1 MIKSNLNPGLNYK
14 ENSLLEEK
22 DINYKAVLY
31 EIELFKGYDA
41 NIALGNVS
49 YEHVDKNILSFP
61 VYLINNGYV
70 VSKIGIYEIFSDKY
84 SSLLDEDGY
93 LDISK
98 LDNPLPVYYSFFNE
112 KFLKEKI
119 DTRDQTLNKD
129 IKLEKEIKEKISYKE
144 QLEDEWIK
152 KYMKNGN
159 YSLIDNE
166 GGGDCLFAVIRDS
179 FKDIKELSVDNLR
192 NIVSNSTKQENFN
205 NFKEH
210 YDMYY
215 NELTRLKQEQ
225 IVLRTEIQEIK
236 KNFKKLKDRNEQLSE
251 KERAKTLYNKYKG
264 LEKDKGNVKEM
275 LEEFK
280 WMKNVRNLEELK
292 EKIKTCDFWAD
303 TWAINVLE
311 KSLNIKLIILSSSN
325 YDYGDLDNVLQ
336 CGDFVDDDIV
346 QKKIFDPEYYIIV
359 SYTGDHYK
367 LITYNQTRIFKFDNL
382 PQTIKDMIVT
392 KCMEKDNGI
401 YDYIPDF
408 KKMKDTKKDNKKEL
422 ESKQGTELMQESFVS
437 EQSVKDKIKANFDE
451 DIVFQYYSK
460 SKDSKPG
467 KGSGEKISLENEKR
481 FYELNKIEQ
490 WRRVLSNFY
499 TTKNPMIIDGKKW
512 ASVEH
517 FYHSN
522 KFKKNNPDFY
532 NQFSLDSESEL
543 SKDPLMAK
551 GAGGKTG
558 KYKNILVRPKSVKID
573 EDFFSG
579 KTNEK
584 VMYSA
589 QLSKYKNDEL
599 ANKVL
604 METKNAKLVHYVRGD
619 EPVVCYTT
627 MAIRDFLKQSN

>member
-1 MIKSNLNPGLNYK
+1 MIKSNLNSALNYK
-14 ENSLLEEK
+14 ENPLLEEQ
-22 DINYKAVLY
+22 DVNYKTVLY
-31 EIELFKGYDA
+31 ELELFKGYDGK
-41 NIALGNVS
+41 IALGNVS

-61 VYLINNGYV
+61 VYLINNGFV

-84 SSLLDEDGY
+84 QSLLDDDGY

-98 LDNPLPVYYSFFNE
+98 LDNPLPNYYSFFND
-112 KFLKEKI
+112 KFLKDKI
-119 DTRDQTLNKD
+119 DKKEETSNKD
-129 IKLEKEIKEKISYKE
+129 LELDKEIREKISYKE
-144 QLEDEWIK
+144 QQGDEWIK
-152 KYMKNGN
+152 RYMKNGN

-166 GGGDCLFAVIRDS
+166 GGGDCLFAVIRDG
-179 FKDIKELSVDNLR
+179 FKDIRELSVDNLR
-192 NIVSNSTKQENFN
+192 NIVSNSTKQKNFN
-205 NFKEH
+205 DFKEH
-210 YDMYY
+210 YDMYN
-215 NELTRLKQEQ
+215 NELVRLRQDQLSIKN
-225 IVLRTEIQEIK
+225 EIQEIK
-236 KNFKKLKDRNEQLSE
+236 KNLNELKDRNEKLVQTQ
-251 KERAKTLYNKYKG
+251 KAKTLYNKFKG
-264 LEKDKGNVKEM
+264 IEKDKENVKEM

-280 WMKNVRNLEELK
+280 WMKNVKNLEELK

-303 TWAINVLE
+303 SWAINVLE
-311 KSLNIKLIILSSSN
+311 KALNIKLIILSSSN

-367 LITYNQTRIFKFDNL
+367 LITYNQKRLFKFDNL

-408 KKMKDTKKDNKKEL
+408 KKLKDTKKDNKKEL
-422 ESKQGTELMQESFVS
+422 ESKQGPELMHESFVS
-437 EQSVKDKIKANFDE
+437 EQAVKDKIKANFDE

-467 KGSGEKISLENEKR
+467 KGSGEKISLDNEKK
-481 FYELNKIEQ
+481 FYELNKINN

-499 TTKNPMIIDGKKW
+499 ITKNPMIIDGKKW
-512 ASVEH
+512 TSVEH
-517 FYHSN
+517 YYHAN
-522 KFKKNNPDFY
+522 KFKKNSLDFY

-543 SKDPLMAK
+543 SKDPVMAK

-558 KYKNILVRPKSVKID
+558 KYKNILVRPKSVNMD
-573 EDFFSG
+573 EDFFSS

-627 MAIRDFLKQSN
+627 MAIRDFLKQSD

>member
-1 MIKSNLNPGLNYK
+1 MIKSNLNSALNYK
-14 ENSLLEEK
+14 ENPLLEEQ
-22 DINYKAVLY
+22 DVNYKTVLY
-31 EIELFKGYDA
+31 ELELFKGYDGK
-41 NIALGNVS
+41 IALGNVS

-61 VYLINNGYV
+61 VYLINNGFV

-84 SSLLDEDGY
+84 QSLLDDDGY

-98 LDNPLPVYYSFFNE
+98 LDNPLPNYYSFFNE

-119 DTRDQTLNKD
+119 DKKEETSNKD
-129 IKLEKEIKEKISYKE
+129 LELEKEIREKISYKE
-144 QLEDEWIK
+144 QQGDEWIK
-152 KYMKNGN
+152 RYMKNGN

-166 GGGDCLFAVIRDS
+166 GGGDCLFAVIRDG
-179 FKDIKELSVDNLR
+179 FKDIRELSVDNLR
-192 NIVSNSTKQENFN
+192 NIVSNSTKQKNFN
-205 NFKEH
+205 DFKEH
-210 YDMYY
+210 YDMYN
-215 NELTRLKQEQ
+215 NELVRLRQEQ
-225 IVLRTEIQEIK
+225 LSIKNEIAEIK
-236 KNFKKLKDRNEQLSE
+236 KNLKELKDRNEKLVQTQ
-251 KERAKTLYNKYKG
+251 KAKTLYNKFKG
-264 LEKDKGNVKEM
+264 IEKDKENVKEM

-280 WMKNVRNLEELK
+280 WMKNVKNLEELK

-303 TWAINVLE
+303 SWAINVLE
-311 KSLNIKLIILSSSN
+311 KALNIKLIILSSSN

-408 KKMKDTKKDNKKEL
+408 KKLKDTNKDNKKEL
-422 ESKQGTELMQESFVS
+422 ESKQGPELMQESFVS

-451 DIVFQYYSK
+451 DIVFQFYSK

-467 KGSGEKISLENEKR
+467 KGSGEKISLDNEKR
-481 FYELNKIEQ
+481 FYELNKINN

-499 TTKNPMIIDGKKW
+499 ITKNPMIIDGKKW
-512 ASVEH
+512 TSVEH
-517 FYHSN
+517 YYHAN
-522 KFKKNNPDFY
+522 KFKKNSLDFY

-543 SKDPLMAK
+543 SKDPVMAK

-558 KYKNILVRPKSVKID
+558 KYKNILVRPKSVKMD
-573 EDFFSG
+573 EDFFSS

-619 EPVVCYTT
+619 KPVVFYTT
-627 MAIRDFLKQSN
+627 MMIRDFLKQTD

>member
-1 MIKSNLNPGLNYK
+1 MIKSNLNSALNYK
-14 ENSLLEEK
+14 ENPLLEEQ
-22 DINYKAVLY
+22 DVNYKTVLY
-31 EIELFKGYDA
+31 ELELFKGYDGK
-41 NIALGNVS
+41 IALGNVS

-61 VYLINNGYV
+61 VYLINNGFV

-84 SSLLDEDGY
+84 QSLLDDDGY

-98 LDNPLPVYYSFFNE
+98 LDNPLPNYYSFFND
-112 KFLKEKI
+112 KFLKDKI
-119 DTRDQTLNKD
+119 DKKEETSNKD
-129 IKLEKEIKEKISYKE
+129 LELDKEIREKISYKE
-144 QLEDEWIK
+144 QQGDEWIK
-152 KYMKNGN
+152 RYMKNGN

-166 GGGDCLFAVIRDS
+166 GGGDCLFAVIRDG
-179 FKDIKELSVDNLR
+179 FKDIRELSVDNLR
-192 NIVSNSTKQENFN
+192 NIVSNSTKQKNFN
-205 NFKEH
+205 DFKEH
-210 YDMYY
+210 YDMYN
-215 NELTRLKQEQ
+215 NELVRLRQDQLSIKN
-225 IVLRTEIQEIK
+225 EIQEIK
-236 KNFKKLKDRNEQLSE
+236 KNLNELKDRNEKLVQTQ
-251 KERAKTLYNKYKG
+251 KAKTLYNKFKG
-264 LEKDKGNVKEM
+264 IEKDKENVKEM

-280 WMKNVRNLEELK
+280 WMKNVKNLEELK

-303 TWAINVLE
+303 SWAINVLE
-311 KSLNIKLIILSSSN
+311 KALNIKLIILSSSN

-367 LITYNQTRIFKFDNL
+367 LITYNQKRLFKFDNL

-408 KKMKDTKKDNKKEL
+408 KKLKDTKKDNKKEL
-422 ESKQGTELMQESFVS
+422 ESKQGPELMQESFVS

-467 KGSGEKISLENEKR
+467 KGSGEKISLDNEKK
-481 FYELNKIEQ
+481 FYELNKINN

-499 TTKNPMIIDGKKW
+499 ITKNPMIIDGKKW
-512 ASVEH
+512 TSVEH
-517 FYHSN
+517 YYHAN
-522 KFKKNNPDFY
+522 KFKKNSLDFY

-543 SKDPLMAK
+543 SKDPVMAK

-558 KYKNILVRPKSVKID
+558 KYKNILVRPKSVKMD
-573 EDFFSG
+573 EDFFSS

-627 MAIRDFLKQSN
+627 MAIRDFLKQSD

>member
-1 MIKSNLNPGLNYK
+1 MIKSNLNSALNYK
-14 ENSLLEEK
+14 EKPLLEEQ
-22 DINYKAVLY
+22 DVNYKTVLY
-31 EIELFKGYDA
+31 ELELFKGYDGK
-41 NIALGNVS
+41 IALGNVS

-61 VYLINNGYV
+61 VYLINNGFV

-84 SSLLDEDGY
+84 QSLLDDDGY

-98 LDNPLPVYYSFFNE
+98 LDNPLPNYYSFFNE

-119 DTRDQTLNKD
+119 DKKEETSNKD
-129 IKLEKEIKEKISYKE
+129 LELEKEIREKISYKE
-144 QLEDEWIK
+144 QQGDEWIK
-152 KYMKNGN
+152 RYMKNGN

-166 GGGDCLFAVIRDS
+166 GGGDCLFAVIRDG
-179 FKDIKELSVDNLR
+179 FKDIRELSVDNLR
-192 NIVSNSTKQENFN
+192 NIVSNSTKQKNFN
-205 NFKEH
+205 DFKEH
-210 YDMYY
+210 YDMYN
-215 NELTRLKQEQ
+215 NELVRLRQEQ
-225 IVLRTEIQEIK
+225 LSIKNEIEEIK
-236 KNFKKLKDRNEQLSE
+236 KNLKELKDRNEKLVQTQ
-251 KERAKTLYNKYKG
+251 KAKTLYNKFKG
-264 LEKDKGNVKEM
+264 IEKDKENVKEM

-280 WMKNVRNLEELK
+280 WMKNVKNLEELK

-303 TWAINVLE
+303 SWAINVLE
-311 KSLNIKLIILSSSN
+311 KALNIKLIILSSSN

-408 KKMKDTKKDNKKEL
+408 KKLKDTKKDNKKEL
-422 ESKQGTELMQESFVS
+422 ESKQGPELMQESFVS

-467 KGSGEKISLENEKR
+467 KGSGEKISLDNEKR
-481 FYELNKIEQ
+481 FYELNKINN

-499 TTKNPMIIDGKKW
+499 ITKNPMIIDGKKW
-512 ASVEH
+512 TSVEH
-517 FYHSN
+517 YYHAN
-522 KFKKNNPDFY
+522 KFKKNSLDFY

-543 SKDPLMAK
+543 SKDPVMAK

-558 KYKNILVRPKSVKID
+558 KYKNILVRPKSVKMD
-573 EDFFSG
+573 EDFFSS

-627 MAIRDFLKQSN
+627 MAIRDFLKQSD

>member
-1 MIKSNLNPGLNYK
+1 MIKSNLNSALNYK
-14 ENSLLEEK
+14 ENPLLEEQ
-22 DINYKAVLY
+22 DVNYKTVLY
-31 EIELFKGYDA
+31 ELELFKGYDGK
-41 NIALGNVS
+41 IALGNVS

-61 VYLINNGYV
+61 VYLINNGFV

-84 SSLLDEDGY
+84 QSLLDDDGY

-98 LDNPLPVYYSFFNE
+98 LDNPLPNYYSFFND
-112 KFLKEKI
+112 KFLKDKI
-119 DTRDQTLNKD
+119 DKKEETSNKD
-129 IKLEKEIKEKISYKE
+129 LELDKEIREKISYKE
-144 QLEDEWIK
+144 QQGDEWIK
-152 KYMKNGN
+152 RYMKNGN

-166 GGGDCLFAVIRDS
+166 GGGDCLFAVIRDG
-179 FKDIKELSVDNLR
+179 FKDIRELSVDNLR
-192 NIVSNSTKQENFN
+192 NIVSNSTKQKNFN
-205 NFKEH
+205 DFKEH
-210 YDMYY
+210 YDMYN
-215 NELTRLKQEQ
+215 NELVRLRQDQLSIKN
-225 IVLRTEIQEIK
+225 EIQEIK
-236 KNFKKLKDRNEQLSE
+236 KNLNELKDRNEKLVQTQ
-251 KERAKTLYNKYKG
+251 KAKTLYNKFKG
-264 LEKDKGNVKEM
+264 IEKDKENVKEM

-280 WMKNVRNLEELK
+280 WMKNVKNLEELK

-303 TWAINVLE
+303 SWAINVLE
-311 KSLNIKLIILSSSN
+311 KALNIKLIILSSSN

-367 LITYNQTRIFKFDNL
+367 LITYNQKRLFKFDNL

-408 KKMKDTKKDNKKEL
+408 KKLKDTKKDNKKEL
-422 ESKQGTELMQESFVS
+422 ESKQGPELMHESFVS
-437 EQSVKDKIKANFDE
+437 EQAVKDKIKANFDE

-467 KGSGEKISLENEKR
+467 KGSGEKISLDNEKK
-481 FYELNKIEQ
+481 FYELNKINN

-499 TTKNPMIIDGKKW
+499 ITKNPMIIDGKKW
-512 ASVEH
+512 TSVEH
-517 FYHSN
+517 YYHAN
-522 KFKKNNPDFY
+522 KFKKNSLDFY

-543 SKDPLMAK
+543 SKDPVMAK

-558 KYKNILVRPKSVKID
+558 KYKNILVRPKSVKMD
-573 EDFFSG
+573 EDFFSS

-627 MAIRDFLKQSN
+627 MAIRDFLKQSD